1 MSSNKTLKLRKHSSK
16 STVFLNSPSR
26 NQYNRHSDFEVHNN
40 INNNNITN
48 NNKYDTRKSLIN
60 LHNNSKLNAS
70 PLNVSNHVQNS
81 SPILNNVNFHVFQ
94 TLTEAALKAKNYLN
108 DDNKFNDIE
117 DELNFIEKKETNNN
131 INIYTLIGGLDKNSS
146 SSEEFSNRILR
157 KKSKLTKKNKK
168 IFTFDDE
175 SDRKNNNKIKKVKT
189 RKSFLSE
196 KENENSKKNFFK
208 FKSKKKYDDYLNVD
222 NLNLSKNS
230 INENSFIQI
239 FSDEEKKTN
248 KVNKFNKNFK
258 KKLNKFISLNYVNQL
273 DNSIDNS
280 LISVSE
286 NEKENN
292 KISNKKKTK
301 TKILSLKNIK
311 INDNKNNNNNN
322 INNNNENK
330 KKFIRKKTKNKTFIN
345 KNDINL
351 LKKNLLDFDDYNNDF
366 KRNNKTHFTISSFNS
381 KNRSNN
387 RKFTKLS
394 YKEDYGRAIT
404 NKINKSLS
412 KQINQTLIEHFNN
425 SSDEVEK
432 MFGIKHNKEND
443 LNSNN
448 NNKKEDDED
457 NIFNF
462 IPMTNKKYQKFNNIC
477 EDLKATFILNSP
489 NEKKEK
495 NKKNNN
501 LNKEKTFNED
511 EKNLTQIS
519 KTNLS
524 KKNSLQQS
532 STKKFEEEIKQ
543 IKKEINMNNNDIN
556 NTNTNLEEEQENL
569 ENEKLL
575 KEFQYRKITKNKVL
589 VYDSLSDEENLDDF
603 EGEFYIIPNGYV
615 KIIFDMIICL
625 LISISCI
632 VHPFYFAF
640 YSFDYVKLGFYFQ
653 FDFFCDFFC
662 FVDLILGF
670 FTAFYDN
677 EEQLI
682 GNNFLIIKHY
692 FFSWFFFD
700 LILAV
705 PFNSIFNLINYY
717 KYLNKKIFIFV
728 DDYYSL
734 CFIFRLIRIFKLLKI
749 YLNNSFV
756 EFIFYYISQYDIL
769 LIWSGALFYIF
780 IFLLCIHILSCIFIF
795 LAHVSFP
802 NFIDAQN
809 LELNGKKKDIYIV
822 SIYFTCAT
830 FFTVGYGD
838 VVSVNIYELFYNIIL
853 LIFGNIIYSY
863 TVSAI
868 SNYVFNV
875 SAKSID
881 YQKKLEILDQLRLTH
896 EKMPTILYDKI
907 NKFLLYRLNNEKEDN
922 NEIIDNLPIGLRNKL
937 IMEMYRDVINNF
949 VFFKNFN
956 NADFI
961 IRVLLAFKPL
971 QALKNERLLNEGD
984 YIEEIIF
991 VKRGRLSLNLPLP
1004 VVVKDKTLQKMET
1017 LRAKTT
1023 FRLSNGSIKK
1033 NSILN
1038 NLPRRRSSLFNKMDN
1053 VVPNE
1058 IEINE
1063 IENTAKEIEMN
1074 INNNINKNDKDNIND
1089 IQKLRDEIKS
1099 NQQYIKIIEIRR
1111 NEHFGD
1117 IYMWMNKRS
1126 PLCVKVKSKVSEI
1139 LLLKKTDAVKISS
1152 SYPKIWRKII
1162 KKSIFNIEQI
1172 EILINKTLKFFY
1184 IHNEGGKIMKR
1195 GSVAQNAYFRRDP
1208 TKTNKLLNTNNILTN
1223 IKNEENCRLKSI
1235 PSEDEEEGE
1244 DSENEENENEEK
1256 ENEEEE
1262 EEEESSEFDENNEN
1276 GNNEDV
1282 SIITEEDDND
1292 EESTYTKHTK
1302 NSKITN
1308 TVDVNESLSETQRE
1322 FKRNFTGQNPSK
1334 NNKNVYSGSSDE
1346 KNNEDDNTHRTS
1358 NLFLSNN
1365 YSFITDYNND
1375 EIEIINSNNFNV
1387 EEDKI
1392 KNENFE
1398 FENKIDSKD
1407 FKKILPS
1414 NLSTNNLIS
1423 ENNIKSIK
1431 TNNNNNNNNYNLNNN
1446 NNIMNFINYLN
1457 SDNQKSLITN
1467 TTNNQNNI
1475 NKPNEE
1481 NNLISISKN
1490 TTEKITKN
1498 NSNSNEN
1505 ENNNNNNEINNENDN
1520 NNNNNNNKEIIIYDS
1535 SFNKMYINNNF
1546 EFSIKAISKQPFK
1559 KKRSLQIRSHLSSP
1573 NVNKFYSN
1581 IEKKVSPT
1589 LKNVTSTPKKFN
1601 KLSDKLKFNKNNSN
1615 SKLIPQFDLN
1625 NENSLKSEKDINKE
1639 KKNLNNLLFGSII
1652 EKSGYVEKRSNNKL
1666 DMITNNIED
1675 NCNNLND
1682 PNNFYKNL
1690 VSNLMNSKGAKNEN
1704 DNKKINDNNINNNIN
1719 INNDNNLSYRE
1730 SILNKNSN
1738 NYNNNI
1744 VKEEM
1749 TDRLNNIQKILK
1761 KKIQQKK

>member
-1 MSSNKTLKLRKHSSK
+1 MSSNNIKTLKLKERSSSN
-16 STVFLNSPSR
+16 STLFINSPVR
-26 NQYNRHSDFEVHNN
+26 NQFNRHSDFELHNSN
-40 INNNNITN
+40 INNNVIN
-48 NNKYDTRKSLIN
+48 NMNKNDTRKSLIN

-117 DELNFIEKKETNNN
+117 DELNFIEKKESNNN
-131 INIYTLIGGLDKNSS
+131 DINIYTLIGGLDKNSS
-146 SSEEFSNRILR
+146 SSEELSNRILR

-168 IFTFDDE
+168 IFGFDDE
-175 SDRKNNNKIKKVKT
+175 SDRKNNKIKKVKT
-189 RKSFLSE
+189 IKSFLSE
-196 KENENSKKNFFK
+196 KENENLSKKNFLK

-239 FSDEEKKTN
+239 LSDEEKKTN
-248 KVNKFNKNFK
+248 KVNKFNKNLK
-258 KKLNKFISLNYVNQL
+258 KKLNKFISLNYTNQL

-286 NEKENN
+286 NENN
-292 KISNKKKTK
+292 SSKKIKKKKTK

-311 INDNKNNNNNN
+311 INDN
-322 INNNNENK
+322 NNNNETKNK
-330 KKFIRKKTKNKTFIN
+330 KFVRKKTKNKTFIN
-345 KNDINL
+345 QKSDINL
-351 LKKNLLDFDDYNNDF
+351 LKKNLLDFDDEKIF
-366 KRNNKTHFTISSFNS
+366 QRNNKNHFTVSSFTS

-387 RKFTKLS
+387 RKLTKLS
-394 YKEDYGRAIT
+394 LYKEDYGRPIT
-404 NKINKSLS
+404 HKMSKDFL

-432 MFGIKHNKEND
+432 MFGIKHKEND
-443 LNSNN
+443 LNS
-448 NNKKEDDED
+448 NKKEDDED
-457 NIFNF
+457 NICNF

-477 EDLKATFILNSP
+477 EDLKATFILTSP

-495 NKKNNN
+495 NKKTNN
-501 LNKEKTFNED
+501 LNKDFNED
-511 EKNLTQIS
+511 EKNLTTIT
-519 KTNLS
+519 KKTTNLS
-524 KKNSLQQS
+524 KKNSLKQS

-543 IKKEINMNNNDIN
+543 IKKEINLNNNDLN
-556 NTNTNLEEEQENL
+556 NTDNNTNLEEEQENL

-615 KIIFDMIICL
+615 KITFDMIICL
-625 LISISCI
+625 LILISCI

-640 YSFDYVKLGFYFQ
+640 YSFDYVKLGFFFQ

-677 EEQLI
+677 EDQLI

-700 LILAV
+700 LVLAV

-734 CFIFRLIRIFKLLKI
+734 CFIFRLVRIFKLLKI
-749 YLNNSFV
+749 YLKNSFV
-756 EFIFYYISQYDIL
+756 ELIFYYISQYDIL
-769 LIWSGALFYIF
+769 LLWSGVLFYLF
-780 IFLLCIHILSCIFIF
+780 LFLLCIHILSCIFIF

-863 TVSAI
+863 TISAI

-875 SAKSID
+875 NAKSID

-1023 FRLSNGSIKK
+1023 FRLSNGNIKK

-1074 INNNINKNDKDNIND
+1074 IHNNLNNKDNIND

-1208 TKTNKLLNTNNILTN
+1208 TKTNKLLNTNNILSN
-1223 IKNEENCRLKSI
+1223 IKNDENCKLKSI
-1235 PSEDEEEGE
+1235 PSEDEE
-1244 DSENEENENEEK
+1244 DSENEENEENEEK

-1262 EEEESSEFDENNEN
+1262 EESSEIDENSNEN
-1276 GNNEDV
+1276 SKENNDEDV
-1282 SIITEEDDND
+1282 SIITEEDND
-1292 EESTYTKHTK
+1292 EESTYTKNNK
-1302 NSKITN
+1302 NSKVNTN
-1308 TVDVNESLSETQRE
+1308 DLDESLSETERI
-1322 FKRNFTGQNPSK
+1322 FKRNFTGQNSSK
-1334 NNKNVYSGSSDE
+1334 NNKNDYSNSSDE

-1423 ENNIKSIK
+1423 DNNIKSIV
-1431 TNNNNNNNNYNLNNN
+1431 TNNNGNLNNN

-1467 TTNNQNNI
+1467 NNLNNNNI
-1475 NKPNEE
+1475 KNEE
-1481 NNLISISKN
+1481 NNLISFISN
-1490 TTEKITKN
+1490 FTTNNSNKKDKITKN
-1498 NSNSNEN
+1498 NSNSNEFNNNN
-1505 ENNNNNNEINNENDN
+1505 ENNNE
-1520 NNNNNNNKEIIIYDS
+1520 NKEITIYDS

-1546 EFSIKAISKQPFK
+1546 EFSINAISKQPFK
-1559 KKRSLQIRSHLSSP
+1559 TKRSLHIRSHLSSP
-1573 NVNKFYSN
+1573 NVNKFYAN
-1581 IEKKVSPT
+1581 LEKKVASTP
-1589 LKNVTSTPKKFN
+1589 KNVTSTPKKFTKKISERL
-1601 KLSDKLKFNKNNSN
+1601 KLTKNSSN
-1615 SKLIPQFDLN
+1615 SKLTLFDLN
-1625 NENSLKSEKDINKE
+1625 NENTLKSEKEKE

-1652 EKSGYVEKRSNNKL
+1652 EKTGYGEKRSNNKL

-1690 VSNLMNSKGAKNEN
+1690 VSNLMNSKGAKEN
-1704 DNKKINDNNINNNIN
+1704 DDKL
-1719 INNDNNLSYRE
+1719 NNDNNKNINLINLDNDNIPSYRE
-1730 SILNKNSN
+1730 SILNKTN
-1738 NYNNNI
+1738 NNNNNI

-1749 TDRLNNIQKILK
+1749 TDRLNNIQKILR